1 MSLNQTVAIFEDAYR
16 ELNAK
21 KMFWVTLGLTVLVI
35 AGFATLGVGDNGFR
49 VLWFDVQGGNNV
61 GFLTARQAGL
71 LFYKWIFSTF
81 VVGLWFTWLAT
92 ILAIVSTAFIFPDF
106 LGAGS
111 IDLYLSKPISRL
123 KLFLLKFAS
132 GLLFATLQVTLFCV
146 GSFLVLGL
154 RAGVWMPGLF
164 LGIPIVVCFFSYL
177 YAFSVFFGVWTRSTI
192 AAILLTILVWV
203 GLWGLHWLELGT
215 LGVLDAQA
223 HNTRTEQLARIDTQ
237 IEAVKGAEM
246 EAATRQE
253 ILDELQ
259 KQRERIAARP
269 ENTGTG
275 LKTAHDILYG
285 AKTVLPKTAETTSLL
300 DRILFEEEKDLVG
313 AQGGGGG
320 FGGRRNRGMPM
331 MQAQKEMGQR
341 SLWWIVGTSL
351 GFEALVVGAAA
362 WIFCRRD
369 Y

>member
-123 KLFLLKFAS
+123 KLFLLKYAS

-154 RAGVWMPGLF
+154 RA
-164 LGIPIVVCFFSYL
+164 
-177 YAFSVFFGVWTRSTI
+177 GVWTRSTI